1 MNIQLLRPSRLVC
14 CADCCIQ
21 GEPSDPLYSDRL
33 LEQLGI
39 YSCIGKQLALMTV
52 RMTLARLIMD
62 FDVSFAPGEDGKDIE
77 ENETTQLTIT
87 PGDLHLRSKR
97 RTPLTAGS

>member
-1 MNIQLLRPSRLVC
+1 
-14 CADCCIQ
+14 
-21 GEPSDPLYSDRL
+21 
-33 LEQLGI
+33 
-39 YSCIGKQLALMTV
+39 MTV
-52 RMTLARLIMD
+52 RTTLARLIMD

-87 PGDLHLRSKR
+87 PGDLHLRFKR